1 MRITRYTFTL
11 LNRNTRFSMNKI
23 LTFLF
28 ASAVSLSSL
37 AQVVTVTNTNNTG
50 AGSLRQAILDANADV
65 NIDTVK
71 FNIPTSDA
79 NYNASTGVFTITVT
93 GDSLPVIDNNVLV
106 IDGYSQRKFTS
117 NSNTQLFGT
126 GGTVGIDGLT
136 LDKVDGPEIE
146 IRDGGQFIWGL
157 HFSSDYATVRGVA
170 ISSFGKAW
178 NTNNGNLVFRF
189 AHHATIEGCV
199 LGSRAHNTL
208 APTTNDNGGNN
219 FVFFGSDNATIHHNF
234 IAFSDAMGGY
244 FNYSCEDMAV
254 YNNEFNGNARELFYT
269 DGLDIAYDTENGH
282 VYGNLFTN
290 NGGNGFD
297 TYTAIGNHLFENN
310 TVTFNGKAQV
320 ETAGVRVYGAG
331 NTYRKN
337 IITSNFGAGI
347 MVTANATNMVISENS
362 MYNNGNIMPNPQPWP
377 TTNSN
382 QIGIDVLNSG
392 DDFGRGTSPFYTIN
406 DDGDADEGG
415 NDLLNFPVIESALK
429 QGGNLVI
436 SGYAPAGAKIE
447 FFKGDL
453 FSGAVYPQG
462 KTFLFSKTEGSGDDT
477 DASTGSYG
485 PANING
491 APQGQESAAN
501 RFSFTVPMPAGVN
514 LGDILTSTATVTGTG
529 TSEFGGSVTVSQ
541 PSLSPVLNCV
551 YVKGNGDYVAKF
563 GYVNNTGSTITKAI
577 GAQNG
582 FTPAPQDR
590 GQGTSFATG
599 IHSNVVSVTFSSG
612 SVSWTLDGQ
621 TVTANS
627 ASARCDADLAVTQTV
642 DNNAPTTGNNVTFTI
657 TLTNNSTDIP
667 ASGIELEYVLDANF
681 TYVSN
686 SPASG
691 SYVHNGG
698 PSNSGVWSIPELLPG
713 ASTTIEV
720 VVTINGDGSAV
731 ATVNTQNQVD
741 NNAANNSATE
751 NITTSGSSG
760 GNGGGVESNGSL
772 AEKIAYRNFTRLKEG
787 RTEQAFYADLD
798 QLTTLAQHQRSA
810 AGKTSALSDYIP
822 ASIPQSTRS
831 LVTTPTDL
839 IGITN
844 ATNIFAADYFN
855 AANSRLGVVLTMET
869 HNAVYEHTKI
879 VCDRL
884 RGGRLEQIS
893 TIQVSGHPF
902 RMVKLQQENGSI
914 DYAISFVVF
923 QDAAGNFKVD
933 QKWNLNEYVLPASS
947 KIYNFQVWTISPS
960 LTTAAT
966 EEIFN
971 LFRQDG
977 SVTFMNKTAPTIPSV
992 YVVSGEYSGGKL
1004 HLELNNNIGAAQISI
1019 NANKSSTESSATR
1032 QDVYT
1037 TATIPMNN
1045 ASPVVDVNIGYIF
1058 DVDFTLTN
1066 NQGGG
1071 TDMLYFADGPWGRDW
1086 ESTGVTNGIL
1096 NVTAETDAHADPNI
1110 LFQERDIAFSGGV
1123 ITYASVYK
1131 QLRAG
1136 ARKMDLS
1143 NFSQLKF
1150 ELAATG
1156 IQTVEVTVVKE
1167 GISLWNQ
1174 QFRKNIVVDG
1184 TLKEYTIDF
1193 ADLVSNSGQAFT
1205 AEDVVMINFAVKNGN
1220 TGTAIPT
1227 TMDIKNVQFNKN
1239 GKIGLGENTLANT
1252 QSFTIKPNPFVGSTF
1267 FNFELTE
1274 RENIRLEVYDLS
1286 GKMVAMQAAST
1297 FEAGSNSIKFTAN
1310 GNMQGGVYIVKLISD
1325 TQTRAE
1331 RMIMAR

>member
-1 MRITRYTFTL
+1 
-11 LNRNTRFSMNKI
+11 MNKF
-23 LTFLF
+23 LTFFL
-28 ASAVSLSSL
+28 ASALSLSSF
-37 AQVVTVTNTNNTG
+37 AQVVTVTNTNNIG
-50 AGSLRQAILDANADV
+50 AGSLRQAILDANANV
-65 NIDTVK
+65 SIDTVK
-71 FNIPTSDA
+71 FNIPTSDP

-93 GDSLPVIDNNVLV
+93 GDSLPVINNNVLV

-117 NSNTQLFGT
+117 NSNTQQFGT

-157 HFSSDYATVRGVA
+157 HFSSDYATVRGIA
-170 ISSFGKAW
+170 ISSFGRDW
-178 NTNNGNLVFRF
+178 NTYNGNLVFRF
-189 AHHATIEGCV
+189 ANHATIEGCV
-199 LGSRAHNTL
+199 IGSRAHNTL

-219 FVFFGSDNATIHHNF
+219 FVFFGADNATVHHNF
-234 IAFSDAMGGY
+234 VAFSDAMGGY
-244 FNYSCEDMAV
+244 FSYSCEDMLV

-310 TVTFNGKAQV
+310 TVTFNGKAQI
-320 ETAGVRVYGAG
+320 ESAGVRVYGAG

-347 MVTANATNMVISENS
+347 MVTAGATNMVISENS

-382 QIGIDVLNSG
+382 QIGIDLLNSG
-392 DDFGRGTSPFYTIN
+392 DDFGRGTSPFYTVN
-406 DDGDADEGG
+406 DNGDVDAGG

-462 KTFLFSKTEGSGDDT
+462 KTFLFAKTEGSADDA

-491 APQGQESAAN
+491 APQGQESGVN
-501 RFSFTVPMPAGVN
+501 RFSFTVPMPAGLS
-514 LGDILTSTATVTGTG
+514 LGDILTATATVTGVG
-529 TSEFGGSVTVSQ
+529 TSEFGGRVSVSQ
-541 PSLSPVLNCV
+541 PSLFPVLNCV
-551 YVKGNGDYVAKF
+551 YVKGNGDYVATF
-563 GYVNNTGSTITKAI
+563 GYVNNTGSTITQAI
-577 GAQNG
+577 GAQNQ
-582 FTPAPQDR
+582 FSPAPQDR
-590 GQGTSFATG
+590 GQGTSFAAGT
-599 IHSNVVSVTFSSG
+599 HNNVVSVTFSSG
-612 SVSWTLDGQ
+612 SVSWTLGSQ

-627 ASARCDADLAVTQTV
+627 ASARCDADLAVTQV
-642 DNNAPTTGNNVTFTI
+642 VSNNAPTSGSNVTFTI

-667 ASGIELEYVLDANF
+667 ASGIQLGYVLDPNF
-681 TYVSN
+681 VYVSN

-698 PSNSGVWSIPELLPG
+698 GSNDGVWSIPELLPG
-713 ASTTIEV
+713 ASTTIDI
-720 VVTINGDGSAV
+720 VVTINGDGNAV

-741 NNAANNSATE
+741 NNPTNNSATE

-772 AEKIAYRNFTRLKEG
+772 AEKIAFRNFTRLKEG
-787 RTEQAFYADLD
+787 RTEAAFYANLD

-822 ASIPQSTRS
+822 ASIPQSTQS
-831 LVTTPTDL
+831 LVTSPTDL

-855 AANSRLGVVLTMET
+855 AANNRLGVVLTMET
-869 HNAVYEHTKI
+869 LNSVYEHTKI

-884 RGGRLEQIS
+884 RGGRLEEIS
-893 TIQVSGHPF
+893 TIQVAGHPF
-902 RMVKLQQENGSI
+902 RMVKLLQENGSI

-933 QKWNLNEYVLPASS
+933 QKWNLNEYVIPASS

-977 SVTFMNKTAPTIPSV
+977 SVSFMNKTAPTIPSV

-1004 HLELNNNIGAAQISI
+1004 HLLLNNQIGAAQISI
-1019 NANKSSTESSATR
+1019 NANKSATESSASR
-1032 QDVYT
+1032 QDVHT
-1037 TATIPMNN
+1037 TATIPMTN
-1045 ASPVVDVNIGYIF
+1045 ASPTVDVNIGYIF

-1071 TDMLYFADGPWGRDW
+1071 TDMLYFADGPWGKDADP
-1086 ESTGVTNGIL
+1086 SGVINGVL
-1096 NVTAETDAHADPNI
+1096 NVTAETDAHADPNT
-1110 LFQERDIAFSGGV
+1110 LFQERDIVFSGSI
-1123 ITYASVYK
+1123 ITYASIYK

-1136 ARKMDLS
+1136 ARTKDLS
-1143 NFSQLKF
+1143 AFNQLKF

-1174 QFRKNIVVDG
+1174 QFRTNIVADG
-1184 TLKEYTIDF
+1184 TLKTYTIDF
-1193 ADLVSNSGQAFT
+1193 VDLVSSTGQTFT
-1205 AEDVVMINFAVKNGN
+1205 AEDVVAVNFALKNGTSGN
-1220 TGTAIPT
+1220 SIPT
-1227 TMDIKNVQFNKN
+1227 TLDIKNVQFNKN
-1239 GKIGLGENTLANT
+1239 GKIGLDENGLANAH
-1252 QSFTIKPNPFVGSTF
+1252 SFRIEPNPFVESTF
-1267 FNFELTE
+1267 FTFELAQ
-1274 RENIRLEVYDLS
+1274 REKIALEVYDLS
-1286 GKMVAMQAAST
+1286 GKLVATQAAET
-1297 FEAGSNSIKFTAN
+1297 YEAGSNRIKFTAN
-1310 GNMQGGVYIVKLISD
+1310 GNMKGGVYIVKLISD
-1325 TQTRAE
+1325 TQTRTE